1 MADGG
6 LSARRVETSQHPGT
20 TSRPIKLADANGLF
34 LQITTT
40 QSKSWLLRYTLA
52 GKTREMGLGK
62 VGKAPDGVSLAN
74 ARLVAAEAKA
84 LARRG
89 IDPIDHRITMKRDEI
104 AARRKA
110 ENHTFRS
117 VAEEML
123 ASREVEWRN
132 LKHRQQWRNTLVT
145 YAFPILGSLP
155 VSKITT
161 DDVLAVLQPIW
172 TRIPE
177 TAGRVRGRIERVLSS
192 AKAKGLREGDNPAAW
207 RGHLDEALPSPRKI
221 QGREPGH
228 HPALPWDQVAA
239 FMLELR
245 TREAVSARALEFLIL
260 TASRTSEVLQA
271 TWQEID
277 LDTGIWTVP
286 AARMKAKREHRV
298 ALSEPAKLL
307 LGNLKP
313 LSPGNESPVFP
324 GTKADTYL
332 SSMALLM
339 LLRRMNTP
347 EEGQPAKWRDRS
359 SGEPITAHGFRSTF
373 RDWAGEESNHP
384 TAIAEAALAHT
395 MRDKTES
402 AYARGDSLEKRR
414 ALMTDWGAYCSS
426 QQSSAGKLPAGK

>member
-1 MADGG
+1 MAGSE
-6 LSARRVETSQHPGT
+6 LSARKVETARHPGT
-20 TSRPIKLADANGLF
+20 TGRPIKLADTNGLF

-62 VGKAPDGVSLAN
+62 VGKAPDGISLAN
-74 ARLVAAEAKA
+74 ARAAAAAAKA

-89 IDPIDHRITMKRDEI
+89 IDPIEHRITEKRDEI

-123 ASREVEWRN
+123 DSREVEWRN
-132 LKHRQQWRNTLVT
+132 SKHRQQWRNTLGAYV
-145 YAFPILGSLP
+145 FPTLGNLP
-155 VSKITT
+155 VSQIST
-161 DDVLAVLQPIW
+161 DDVLAVLSPIW

-177 TAGRVRGRIERVLSS
+177 TAGRVRGRIERVLSY
-192 AKAKGLREGDNPAAW
+192 AKAKGLRMGDNPAAW

-228 HPALPWDQVAA
+228 HPALPWDQVSA
-239 FMLELR
+239 FMVDLR
-245 TREAVSARALEFLIL
+245 AREAVSARALEFLIL

-271 TWQEID
+271 TWREID
-277 LDTGIWTVP
+277 FDTSVWTVP
-286 AARMKAKREHRV
+286 ATRMKAKREHRV
-298 ALSEPAKLL
+298 ALSEPAKLVL
-307 LGNLKP
+307 ESIRP
-313 LSPGNESPVFP
+313 LASGDGSPVFP
-324 GTKADTYL
+324 GTNTGAFL

-339 LLRRMNTP
+339 LLRRMNAP
-347 EEGQPAKWRDRS
+347 EEGKPARWRDQR

-373 RDWAGEESNHP
+373 RDWTGEESNHP

-414 ALMTDWGAYCSS
+414 KLMMDWAAFCSS
-426 QQSSAGKLPAGK
+426 